1 MFDRLKDWAKKQ
13 YRDTLKNFGVKV
25 KEPATM
31 MTEQKSSYEISL
43 VPEVKRNMIK
53 AIKFR
58 NILLFCCIVLVAVS
72 GGVVMVMVSVWEG
85 QNITMSGQ
93 DSRMKLMSEKLNGYD
108 SLPEFLTIQK
118 QLKQINEITENKK
131 VLSRVFP
138 ILSAILPEGPD
149 TISLSELTVD
159 LDENTLV
166 FDAQAD
172 AKVSPYIDY
181 RVLESFKK
189 SVSLMKYDY
198 GRYVTA
204 DGDEIPSRCMIEVGK
219 DGKTLIEEDKKNS
232 VVNKYIYAYWL
243 KGKKGCDPARQDF
256 VVEGEEVDEEIYDED
271 SDETSGA
278 ENVEKTEEQITEE
291 FDKRVE
297 ELDDY
302 GKELL
307 YQQIEAGVK
316 MENADVV
323 KIYRS
328 PKFSDWY
335 KNGYMTES
343 GDISGVNH
351 FNSKCITYTG
361 SEANG
366 TMKWISD
373 NTCMLSTEDPVIRDS
388 SNGRDTNG
396 NLVLRF
402 SATLTLEPAVF
413 EFKNKHVMA
422 ISPSGQNVTDSYVQV
437 EGMFAE
443 RAADCNDS
451 DVICTTTSTDSGG
464 EQ

>member
-1 MFDRLKDWAKKQ
+1 MFEKIKDWAKKQ

-53 AIKFR
+53 AMKFR
-58 NILLFCCIVLVAVS
+58 NILLFCCIVLISVS
-72 GGVVMVMVSVWEG
+72 GGIVMVMVSVWEG

-118 QLKQINEITENKK
+118 QLKQINEISENKK

-149 TISLSELTVD
+149 TISLSELAVD
-159 LDENTLV
+159 LDENTLT
-166 FDAQAD
+166 FDGQAD

-189 SVSLMKYDY
+189 GISLMKYDY

-204 DGDEIPSRCMIEVGK
+204 DDDEIPSRCMVEVGK
-219 DGKTLIEEDKKNS
+219 DGKTLIEEDKKNN
-232 VVNKYIYAYWL
+232 VTNKYIYAYWL
-243 KGKKGCDPARQDF
+243 KGKKGCDPAREDF
-256 VVEGEEVDEEIYDED
+256 VAEGEELEEESYDEENDEQD
-271 SDETSGA
+271 GA
-278 ENVEKTEEQITEE
+278 EKIEKTEEQIKEE

-307 YQQIEAGVK
+307 YQQIETGVK
-316 MENADVV
+316 MEDADVI

-351 FNSKCITYTG
+351 FDSQCITYTG

-373 NTCMLSTEDPVIRDS
+373 NTCMLSTEDPAIRDS